1 MKKAKVIQCFF
12 RFVESRQDETTSRF
26 DNTNCGHELK
36 VCIYIH
42 VIGVVVC
49 DVNAIDLK
57 A

>member
-1 MKKAKVIQCFF
+1 MFF